1 MPGGCR
7 IVWEKAD
14 GSRID
19 FPLTADVHLV
29 GREGEADIQ
38 MDEPL
43 VSRNHARLEWRADA
57 WVVLD
62 LGSTNYTRVNGN
74 RIGFWRS
81 TDGGV
86 NWTPLPISPVGSP
99 YQDVYALYPAEYRG
113 EVEAVT
119 RSDGSS
125 DSIVAAHSLIPAAL
139 RHSMSAFG
147 AMLSPDL
154 PLTRRQHEMIAT
166 VVSALNACF
175 Y

>member
-7 IVWEKAD
+7 LVWEKAD

-74 RIGFWRS
+74 RIGEAQLHHGDEVKFGRARCVFL
-81 TDGGV
+81 TAEGA
-86 NWTPLPISPVGSP
+86 LPETGRP
-99 YQDVYALYPAEYRG
+99 
-113 EVEAVT
+113 
-119 RSDGSS
+119 
-125 DSIVAAHSLIPAAL
+125 
-139 RHSMSAFG
+139 
-147 AMLSPDL
+147 
-154 PLTRRQHEMIAT
+154 
-166 VVSALNACF
+166 
-175 Y
+175 